1 MSQVARA
8 NIAERLDAPVIVD
21 LSQARELS
29 RKAKPAPLQGIYG
42 GLVTPPDS
50 SVRLAAF
57 SAFVR
62 RALDQARLRRNW
74 SVEQVAA
81 ASGLGVN
88 TIYQWRKGAAAF
100 PEGEK
105 VRKFCAALS
114 IAPAVAFGI
123 LWPADDDVP
132 AEPMPLGPE
141 EDLLELAKRL
151 SDPSVSVQEKF
162 LIRETIKALAARIP
176 ESKER
181 SRRRASG

>member
-21 LSQARELS
+21 ISAAREIS
-29 RKAKPAPLQGIYG
+29 RKAKHAPMQGIYCD
-42 GLVTPPDS
+42 LVTPPDP

-88 TIYQWRKGAAAF
+88 TLYQWRKGPVAF

-114 IAPAVAFGI
+114 ITPAVAFGI
-123 LWPADDDVP
+123 LWPADDDAP
-132 AEPMPLGPE
+132 TEPMPLGPE
-141 EDLLELAKRL
+141 EDLLKLAQRL
-151 SDPSVSVQEKF
+151 SDPSVPVQEKF
-162 LIRETIKALAARIP
+162 LIRETIRSLAARSP
-176 ESKER
+176 EPKNGP
-181 SRRRASG
+181 RRRASG